1 MTNLNSIQSLFGD
14 IVPRKRVRIPYNAV
28 AVLEES
34 DPLAPLK
41 GTSPF
46 WEGGEGDDT

>member
-1 MTNLNSIQSLFGD
+1 M
-14 IVPRKRVRIPYNAV
+14 RIPYNAV

-34 DPLAPLK
+34 DPLVPLK

-46 WEGGEGDDT
+46 WEGGEGDDTYVRRQALFVSLMAAGHGT